1 MTCRP
6 DRIQPVVPPLHTSRI
21 DELAALLALE
31 RARPKGMPAYRVARF
46 AESMTSAVGV
56 IDAGMIEVAAAEIER
71 ARSDVERWLA
81 DGQDMRSVLDDT
93 YPANLRGA
101 FDAPP
106 YVFVKGE
113 YDESWARD
121 AVAVVGTRGASKD
134 GLKRA
139 RKVART
145 LVDAGYLVVSGL
157 ARGIDRAAHEA
168 TLDAGGRT
176 IAVMGTGIDRIY
188 PAEHKQLADRIVAS
202 GGALI
207 SQFEP
212 DATGARHTFPM
223 RNATMS
229 VLALANVVVE
239 AGENS
244 GAKVQALAGLK
255 HGSGV
260 FLLRSLYETQAWARD
275 FVDVGKYGMRA
286 HVIDDDQQLRA
297 ALRGPRVERV
307 QLAFS

>member
-1 MTCRP
+1 MN
-6 DRIQPVVPPLHTSRI
+6 PPLDTSRL
-21 DELAALLALE
+21 DELAALVALE
-31 RARPKGMPAYRVARF
+31 RARPKGMAAYRVAQY
-46 AESMTSAVGV
+46 AQELTSAVAV
-56 IDAGMIEVAAAEIER
+56 IDEGLIAVAPEDLER
-71 ARSDVERWLA
+71 ARHDVERWLA
-81 DGQDMRSVLDDT
+81 EGKDMRSVLDAN
-93 YPANLRGA
+93 YPANLRGG

-121 AVAVVGTRGASKD
+121 AVAVVGTRGASED
-134 GLKRA
+134 GIKRA

-145 LVDAGYLVVSGL
+145 LVEAGYMVLSGL

-176 IAVMGTGIDRIY
+176 VAVMGTGIDRMY
-188 PAEHKQLADRIVAS
+188 PAEHKQLAERIVAS

-212 DATGARHTFPM
+212 NATGARHTFPI

-229 VLALANVVVE
+229 GLALATVVVE
-239 AGENS
+239 AGETS
-244 GAKVQALAGLK
+244 GAKVQALAGLR

-260 FLLRSLYETQAWARD
+260 FLLRSLYETQEWAREL
-275 FVDVGKYGMRA
+275 VDVGKYGMRA
-286 HVIDDDQQLRA
+286 HLIDDHEQLMA
-297 ALRGPRVERV
+297 ALRSSHVEQE

>member
-1 MTCRP
+1 
-6 DRIQPVVPPLHTSRI
+6 
-21 DELAALLALE
+21 
-31 RARPKGMPAYRVARF
+31 
-46 AESMTSAVGV
+46 
-56 IDAGMIEVAAAEIER
+56 
-71 ARSDVERWLA
+71 
-81 DGQDMRSVLDDT
+81 MRSVLDAN

-121 AVAVVGTRGASKD
+121 AVAVVGTRGASAD

-145 LVDAGYLVVSGL
+145 LVEAGYMVLSGL

-176 IAVMGTGIDRIY
+176 VAVMGTGIDRMY
-188 PAEHKQLADRIVAS
+188 PAEHKQLAERIVAS

-212 DATGARHTFPM
+212 SATGARHTFPI

-229 VLALANVVVE
+229 GLALATVVVE
-239 AGENS
+239 AGETS

-260 FLLRSLYETQAWARD
+260 FLLRSLYETQEWAREL
-275 FVDVGKYGMRA
+275 VDVGKYGMRA
-286 HVIDDDQQLRA
+286 HLIDDDQQLMA
-297 ALRGPRVERV
+297 ALRSPHVEQE

>member
-1 MTCRP
+1 MP
-6 DRIQPVVPPLHTSRI
+6 GYNLGVHPPLNTSRI
-21 DELAALLALE
+21 DELAALVALE
-31 RARPKGMPAYRVARF
+31 RSRPKGMAAYRIARF
-46 AESMTSAVGV
+46 AEAMTSAVGV
-56 IDAGMIEVAAAEIER
+56 IDAGMVDIGDSDIER
-71 ARSDVERWLA
+71 ARHDVERWLVEGK
-81 DGQDMRSVLDDT
+81 DIRSVLDDD

-113 YDESWARD
+113 YDESWARE
-121 AVAVVGTRGASKD
+121 AVAVVGTRDASDD
-134 GLKRA
+134 GVRRA

-145 LVDAGYLVVSGL
+145 LVGDGYTVLSGL
-157 ARGIDRAAHEA
+157 ARGIDRAAHVA
-168 TLDAGGRT
+168 TLDAGGRAV
-176 IAVMGTGIDRIY
+176 AVMGTGIDRVY
-188 PAEHKQLADRIVAS
+188 PAEHKQLAERIVDS

-229 VLALANVVVE
+229 GLALATVVIE
-239 AGENS
+239 AGETS

-260 FLLRSLYETQAWARD
+260 FLLRSLYESQAWAREL
-275 FVDVGKYGMRA
+275 VDVGKYGMRA
-286 HVIDDDQQLRA
+286 HVIDDDRHLLA
-297 ALRGPRVERV
+297 ALRGPRVELE

>member
-1 MTCRP
+1 M
-6 DRIQPVVPPLHTSRI
+6 IPPLETSRL
-21 DELAALLALE
+21 DELAALVALE
-31 RARPKGMPAYRVARF
+31 RSRPKGMAAYRVAQY
-46 AESMTSAVGV
+46 AQEMASAIAV
-56 IDAGMIEVAAAEIER
+56 IDAGLIAVEAEAIER
-71 ARSDVERWLA
+71 ARVDLDRWLSEGK
-81 DGQDMRSVLDDT
+81 DIRSILDTT

-106 YVFVKGE
+106 YVFVKGN
-113 YDESWARD
+113 YDEAWARD
-121 AVAVVGTRGASKD
+121 AVAVVGTRNASDD

-139 RKVART
+139 RKVTRT
-145 LVDAGYLVVSGL
+145 LVEAGYAVLSGL

-168 TLDAGGRT
+168 TLDASGRT
-176 IAVMGTGIDRIY
+176 VAVMGTGIDRMY
-188 PAEHKQLADRIVAS
+188 PAEHKQLADRIVAA

-212 DATGARHTFPM
+212 DATGARYTFPI

-229 VLALANVVVE
+229 GLALATVVIE
-239 AGENS
+239 AGETS

-260 FLLRSLYETQAWARD
+260 FLLRSLYETQEWAREL
-275 FVDVGKYGMRA
+275 VDVGKYGMRA
-286 HVIDDDQQLRA
+286 HLIDDDTQLIA
-297 ALRGPRVERV
+297 ALRSPHVEQD

>member
-1 MTCRP
+1 MNL
-6 DRIQPVVPPLHTSRI
+6 PLDTIRL
-21 DELAALLALE
+21 DELAALVALE
-31 RARPKGMPAYRVARF
+31 RARPKGMAAYRVAQY
-46 AESMTSAVGV
+46 AQELTSAVAV
-56 IDAGMIEVAAAEIER
+56 IDEGLITVAPDDIKL
-71 ARSDVERWLA
+71 ARHDVERWLTE
-81 DGQDMRSVLDDT
+81 GNDMRSVLDPS

-113 YDESWARD
+113 YDETWARD
-121 AVAVVGTRGASKD
+121 AVAVVGTRGASED
-134 GLKRA
+134 GIKRA

-145 LVDAGYLVVSGL
+145 LVEAGYAVLSGL

-176 IAVMGTGIDRIY
+176 VAVMGTGIDRMY
-188 PAEHKQLADRIVAS
+188 PAEHKQLAERIVAS

-212 DATGARHTFPM
+212 DATGARHTFPI

-229 VLALANVVVE
+229 GLALATVVVE
-239 AGENS
+239 AGETS

-260 FLLRSLYETQAWARD
+260 FLLRSLYETQEWAREL
-275 FVDVGKYGMRA
+275 VDVGKYGMRA
-286 HVIDDDQQLRA
+286 HLIDDDQQLMA
-297 ALRGPRVERV
+297 ALRSPHVEQE